1 MAQWRKLKGPRTIVF
16 DVRAHSCVAAL
27 KWFNY
32 SDLYQSSCLL
42 CEIHMWMRI
51 NISTICFLITN
62 RIFHHA
68 SYHLPVSFRQPDIY
82 QPSSRHSDK
91 RSSVRVFWAENLFEQ
106 PTFSQIFS
114 YTCIMDLIHTGHVNT
129 FSATIITIQYLLL
142 FTLSLNR
149 TVPQIIFITDFF
161 LRLSSWNITHNGL
174 PTLPYVCFLVFFFY
188 L

>member
-1 MAQWRKLKGPRTIVF
+1 
-16 DVRAHSCVAAL
+16 
-27 KWFNY
+27 
-32 SDLYQSSCLL
+32 
-42 CEIHMWMRI
+42 
-51 NISTICFLITN
+51 
-62 RIFHHA
+62 
-68 SYHLPVSFRQPDIY
+68 
-82 QPSSRHSDK
+82 
-91 RSSVRVFWAENLFEQ
+91 
-106 PTFSQIFS
+106 
-114 YTCIMDLIHTGHVNT
+114 MDLIHTGHVNT